1 MSRLRLRE
9 LRKDRGLSIR
19 ALAKKARVSPGHL
32 QQIETEQV
40 SPSLTTLDKLAGA
53 LGVATTDLIVTTTQ
67 SGRKKG

>member
-53 LGVATTDLIVTTTQ
+53 LGIATTDLIVITTQ
-67 SGRKKG
+67 SGRKKP